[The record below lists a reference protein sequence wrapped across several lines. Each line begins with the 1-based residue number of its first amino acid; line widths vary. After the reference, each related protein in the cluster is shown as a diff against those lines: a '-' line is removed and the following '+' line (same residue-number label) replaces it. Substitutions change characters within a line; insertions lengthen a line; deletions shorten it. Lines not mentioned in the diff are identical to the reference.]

1 METGNGLNSK
11 VLSVLWSWEWG
22 YLWILEPMWSWCLSC
37 FVILTFTVQL
47 IGYKND
53 TGRQKWDYRGIRRK
67 GFIFWNTRYP
77 KYPKILKKFR
87 VWIRYW
93 KKIWVR
99 VGYQVPAGHWSHS
112 DPATTA
118 PKEQKRRTCLNTSV
132 YSAGSK
138 QTIIVVCYY
147 KQSTAVSAGLC

>member
-1 METGNGLNSK
+1 MSDGWMHELDWIGWDWMVET
-11 VLSVLWSWEWG
+11 
-22 YLWILEPMWSWCLSC
+22 
-37 FVILTFTVQL
+37 
-47 IGYKND
+47 
-53 TGRQKWDYRGIRRK
+53 WDGITEELGEK
-67 GFIFWNTRYP
+67 ALFSEIPDTRYP